1 MPNISLQV
9 GVKALLYN
17 TSRQFLLIKRSAK
30 YSSIVDQWDIPGGRM
45 EPGTNLLANLVREI
59 SDETRLTI
67 AYQPILLAA
76 QDIFTKDNKHI
87 VCLTYLSRAKGVV
100 TLNTDEAIDY
110 KWCSWTDITRHKNLD
125 PFFKEI
131 IRQVPLPLHKILQ
144 PERA

>member
-17 TSRQFLLIKRSAK
+17 TSRQFLLIKRSSK
-30 YSSIVDQWDIPGGRM
+30 YSHLVGQWDLPGGRM
-45 EPGTNLLANLVREI
+45 NPGTNLLTNLVREI
-59 SDETRLTI
+59 REETGLTI

-76 QDIFTKDNKHI
+76 QDILTKDDQHI
-87 VCLTYLSRAKGVV
+87 VCLTYLSRAKGAV
-100 TLNTDEAIDY
+100 TLNTDEAMEY
-110 KWCSWTDITRHKNLD
+110 KWCSWSDITRLKNLD

-131 IRQVPLPLHKILQ
+131 IRQVPLPLQKLLQ

>member
-1 MPNISLQV
+1 M

-45 EPGTNLLANLVREI
+45 EPGTNLLTNLVRET
-59 SDETRLTI
+59 SDETGLTI

-76 QDIFTKDNKHI
+76 QDIFTKDNQHI

-110 KWCSWTDITRHKNLD
+110 KWCSWTELTRHKTLD
-125 PFFKEI
+125 PYFREI
-131 IRQVPLPLHKILQ
+131 IRQVPLPLQKLLQ

>member
-1 MPNISLQV
+1 MTNISLQV

-30 YSSIVDQWDIPGGRM
+30 YSSAIDQWDIPGGRM
-45 EPGTNLLANLVREI
+45 DPGTNLLANLVREI
-59 SDETRLTI
+59 VDETGLTI

-76 QDIFTKDNKHI
+76 QDILTKDNQRI
-87 VCLTYLSRAKGVV
+87 VFLTYLSRAKGIV
-100 TLNTDEAIDY
+100 TLNADDAIDY
-110 KWCSWTDITRHKNLD
+110 KWCTWTDLSRHKNLD

-131 IRQVPLPLHKILQ
+131 IRQAPLPLQKLLQ

>member
-1 MPNISLQV
+1 MSNISLQV

-45 EPGTNLLANLVREI
+45 EPGTNLLASLVREI
-59 SDETRLTI
+59 SDETGLTI
-67 AYQPILLAA
+67 AYQPMLLAA
-76 QDIFTKDNKHI
+76 QDILTKDNQHI

-110 KWCSWTDITRHKNLD
+110 KWCSWTDLTRHKNLD
-125 PFFKEI
+125 PFLKEI
-131 IRQVPLPLHKILQ
+131 IRQVPLPLQKLLQ

>member
-30 YSSIVDQWDIPGGRM
+30 YSRLVGQWDLPGGRM
-45 EPGTNLLANLVREI
+45 EPGTNLLTNLVREI
-59 SDETRLTI
+59 REETGLTM

-76 QDIFTKDNKHI
+76 QDIFTKDNHHI
-87 VCLTYLSRAKGVV
+87 VCLTYLSRAKGAV
-100 TLNTDEAIDY
+100 TLNPDESRDY
-110 KWCSWTDITRHKNLD
+110 KWCSWTDLTRHKNLD
-125 PFFKEI
+125 PFLKEI
-131 IRQVPLPLHKILQ
+131 IRQVPLPLQKLLQ